1 MQKKLKA
8 GSADS
13 QINDKLQGLALF
25 IVVIFPPCTCS
36 LSPWPKAAAHSLP
49 SSLFL
54 PSIASSCTHP
64 GAVWRY
70 RTTVTQQWCL
80 QIYI

>member
-1 MQKKLKA
+1 MDISMQKKLKA

-36 LSPWPKAAAHSLP
+36 LSPWPKAAAHLSPRLYSSPP
-49 SSLFL
+49 SHHHAPILA
-54 PSIASSCTHP
+54 PCGDTEP
-64 GAVWRY
+64 P
-70 RTTVTQQWCL
+70 
-80 QIYI
+80 